1 MNGELPDSAISSWG
15 GFVYQGKI
23 ALFHSIKL
31 LVEGSFDGKEV
42 KKFALQLDS
51 TDDFAIYSDGIA
63 ISVHQVKAKASP
75 YRSAFEK
82 ALNKSSK
89 ICIDCCPNTKRY
101 FHIANEIDN
110 SGNYENDKKAIVEF
124 YKYGKDSYCKLER
137 IEGLIKEIIEE
148 YLNKNSL
155 ESSLLLVEQ
164 KYHYLSEMITSKVIE
179 IHSLIHQ
186 GISQNRAAYENTI
199 ESDLILE
206 ILIKDFNLVQDLPYE
221 MRRLRN
227 LFADTL
233 ENYVCESNE
242 YFTIQQIGLFNEVFK
257 HIYKMEDA
265 ELEYIKQSIRLS
277 TSEQIRGDD
286 VSTYAEII
294 TDISASIVLVD
305 LPHYSKGPKKYLP
318 TGLKFPDRRAESFKT
333 KLIEQLRSN
342 NLLVKILYEYNILIS
357 GSEVHKNIEINTYSD
372 SVTRINID
380 ESEAE
385 NHILKELPVK
395 VICTPTAQSELNNA

>member
-1 MNGELPDSAISSWG
+1 MTEELPDSAISSWG

-31 LVEGSFDGKEV
+31 LMDGSFEGKEV

-51 TDDFAIYSDGIA
+51 TDDFAIYVDGIA
-63 ISVHQVKAKASP
+63 ISIHQVKAKASN
-75 YRSAFEK
+75 YRSTFEK

-101 FHIANEIDN
+101 FHIANEIDDP
-110 SGNYENDKKAIVEF
+110 SDYENEKEAIVEF
-124 YKYGKDSYCKLER
+124 YNYGEDYYCKLDQ
-137 IEGLIKEIIEE
+137 IEGVIKGKIEE

-155 ESSLLLVEQ
+155 ENSLLLVEQ

-179 IHSLIHQ
+179 IHSFIHQ
-186 GISQNRAAYENTI
+186 GVSQNKAAYENTI
-199 ESDLILE
+199 NSDLILE
-206 ILIKDFNLVQDLPYE
+206 ILITDFNLIQDIPYE

-257 HIYKMEDA
+257 HIYKMDDA

-277 TSEQIRGDD
+277 SSDQIRNDD

-294 TDISASIVLVD
+294 TDISANIVLVD
-305 LPHYSKGPKKYLP
+305 LPHYSKDSKKYLP
-318 TGLKFPDRRAESFKT
+318 TALKLQDRRAESFKT

-357 GSEVHKNIEINTYSD
+357 GSEVHKNIEINAYND
-372 SVTRINID
+372 SVTRITID
-380 ESEAE
+380 ENKAE

-395 VICTPTAQSELNNA
+395 VICTNAAQSELNNA

>member
-1 MNGELPDSAISSWG
+1 MSGELPDSAISSWG

-23 ALFHSIKL
+23 ALYHSIKL
-31 LVEGSFDGKEV
+31 LLDGSFDGKEI
-42 KKFALQLDS
+42 KKFDLQLDS
-51 TDDFAIYSDGIA
+51 TDDFAIYSHGIA
-63 ISVHQVKAKASP
+63 ISVHQVKAKASI

-257 HIYKMEDA
+257 HIYKMEDV

-342 NLLVKILYEYNILIS
+342 NLLVKILYEYNVLIS

>member
-1 MNGELPDSAISSWG
+1 MSRELPDSAISSWG

-23 ALFHSIKL
+23 ALYHSIKL
-31 LVEGSFDGKEV
+31 LLDGSFDGKEI
-42 KKFALQLDS
+42 KKFDLQLDS
-51 TDDFAIYSDGIA
+51 TDDFAIYSHGIA
-63 ISVHQVKAKASP
+63 ISVHQVKAKASI

-305 LPHYSKGPKKYLP
+305 LPHYSKGPRKYLP